1 MSTRYAALSVIAL
14 FSFTTVLYGQRVY
27 SGGFSTT
34 PKYIRYSYGE
44 SGDRVSYMLVREKVR
59 MDNCRKA
66 ILQDDPELLRKA
78 MGKNFKINV
87 KYPNESLLQFAVRS
101 RKIKCI
107 QFILSLNPDVNCTDN
122 FGHSPL
128 FLCSRD
134 NDAHIARMLVGS
146 GAGTYHQDRVSKWNV
161 FHKAASE
168 NSGLDTL
175 QVLMQDKSGLNAH
188 DINGL
193 TPLHLAVSRTP
204 HASLAVVEFLLRNG
218 AYVNAVDKKGR
229 TPLDMV
235 RQKDIVNCLLS
246 YGAVHGYSN
255 SRHRTSMG
263 VGGRRVLN

>member
-1 MSTRYAALSVIAL
+1 MSARYAVLSVIAL
-14 FSFTTVLYGQRVY
+14 FPFTTVLYGQRVY

-34 PKYIRYSYGE
+34 PKYARYSYVE
-44 SGDRVSYMLVREKVR
+44 SADLASHLSVGEKVR

-66 ILQDDPELLRKA
+66 IMQDDPELLRKA
-78 MGKNFKINV
+78 MGRNFKINI

-101 RKIKCI
+101 RKIRCI

-122 FGHSPL
+122 FGHTPL

-134 NDAHIARMLVGS
+134 NDVHIAQLLMNSR
-146 GAGTYHQDRVSKWNV
+146 AGTYHQDRVSKWNV

-175 QVLMQDKSGLNAH
+175 RVLMHDKSGLNAH

-204 HASLAVVEFLLRNG
+204 HASLAVVNFLLRNG
-218 AYVNAVDKKGR
+218 AHVNAVDRKGR

-246 YGAVHGYSN
+246 YGAVHGFSN
-255 SRHRTSMG
+255 SRRRTSG
-263 VGGRRVLN
+263 YSGEIRILD

>member
-1 MSTRYAALSVIAL
+1 MTIRHAALSVIAL
-14 FSFTTVLYGQRVY
+14 FSFTTALYGQRVY

-34 PKYIRYSYGE
+34 PKYARYAYTE
-44 SGDRVSYMLVREKVR
+44 SAERAPYLSPGEKVR

-66 ILQDDPELLRKA
+66 IMQDDPELLRKA
-78 MGKNFKINV
+78 MGQNFKINV

-101 RKIKCI
+101 RKVNCI
-107 QFILSLNPDVNCTDN
+107 RFILSLNPDVNCTDN

-134 NDAHIARMLVGS
+134 NDAFIAQLLMNAR
-146 GAGTYHQDRVSKWNV
+146 ARTYHQDKVSLWNV

-168 NSGLDTL
+168 NSGLETL
-175 QVLMQDKSGLNAH
+175 RVLMKDKSGLNAH

-204 HASLAVVEFLLRNG
+204 HASLLVVDFLLRNG
-218 AYVNAVDKKGR
+218 AHVNAVDKKGR

-235 RQKDIVNCLLS
+235 RQRDIVNCLLS
-246 YGAVHGYSN
+246 YGAVHGYST
-255 SRHRTSMG
+255 SRHRSSSSR
-263 VGGRRVLN
+263 GGRRVLD